1 MKIVFDYYYHY
12 GLIKLTLLGSCGVL
26 NCSAFSAYLL
36 FRKENNTFCLFKVS
50 SKLHEINKK
59 KFTYFHLNLK
69 NIFLRL

>member
-36 FRKENNTFCLFKVS
+36 FRKENNTFLFVQSEFK
-50 SKLHEINKK
+50 
-59 KFTYFHLNLK
+59 TT
-69 NIFLRL
+69 